1 MVHPGS
7 QWLYVITNSVSGNLI
22 NTTFI
27 NLLAEGGNVAFMY
40 NATNLDGFYKVII
53 FKQLYSHIIILFC
66 FTVIVFFLITFAKNF
81 KQFLYII
88 FPLYGK

>member
-22 NTTFI
+22 NTSFI

-53 FKQLYSHIIILFC
+53 FKKLHIIIIALFHC
-66 FTVIVFFLITFAKNF
+66 EE
-81 KQFLYII
+81 
-88 FPLYGK
+88 

>member
-40 NATNLDGFYKVII
+40 NATNFDGFYKVII
-53 FKQLYSHIIILFC
+53 FKQLHIHIIILLC
-66 FTVIVFFLITFAKNF
+66 FIVKNKNCIFLITFKKF
-81 KQFLYII
+81 
-88 FPLYGK
+88 